1 MPALKLTHCPAALI
15 LLLCGLAGCHSG
27 KDSED
32 LRLSGLAQ
40 SAENSNRSQP
50 NLNMEKQTKKATA
63 RQLIVS
69 KENNAGRLAP
79 LGTLTFDESNKA
91 TLSTEGSGPEVEE
104 LKKVWAEI
112 SKQKELTWKQSR
124 PGEIGGEK
132 VTRIVGERA
141 KPGDDT
147 YIYAVLNTLERKY
160 GYTVDL
166 AN

>member
-1 MPALKLTHCPAALI
+1 MPALKLTDCPAALI
-15 LLLCGLAGCHSG
+15 LLLCGLSGCHSG

-32 LRLSGLAQ
+32 AKPSGLAQ
-40 SAENSNRSQP
+40 SAENYNRSQP
-50 NLNMEKQTKKATA
+50 NLNMEKQTKKTTA